1 MGGPPPGTSRP
12 FVASVSPGC
21 RPPIYFSCVST
32 GQGYNF
38 PVNRLEAF
46 GYIAAQAARGDI
58 SLPTSVNAAL
68 RLQLALD
75 DPDCHIEDAIKLVLG
90 EPQLAARTVALA
102 NSAAFNR
109 NADATITNVRAAVM
123 RVGYRSLQ
131 TLVASLVVRQ
141 FGARIMDPALRVKAE
156 QLWEHT
162 AHVAALAQ
170 VIARRVTFINPDTA
184 MFAAIVHEVG
194 GFYLLSRADEFPGLL
209 DDDPEKWAEL
219 CEEVVSREVLKKL
232 SVPDAV
238 ANAILALRDGWLTM
252 PPSTLLDTLLLANQ
266 FAPVPSPLGTVA
278 DTMPEHADSVLDF
291 VIDDATLQSIL
302 AESADEVKSMSN
314 ALLV

>member
-1 MGGPPPGTSRP
+1 M
-12 FVASVSPGC
+12 
-21 RPPIYFSCVST
+21 
-32 GQGYNF
+32 
-38 PVNRLEAF
+38 NRLETF
-46 GYIAAQAARGDI
+46 GLIAAQAERGEI
-58 SLPTSVNAAL
+58 TFPTSVNAAL

-109 NADATITNVRAAVM
+109 NGDAPLTNVRAAVM

-141 FGARIMDPALRVKAE
+141 FGARIVDPAIRAKAE
-156 QLWEHT
+156 QLWTHT

-170 VIARRVTFINPDTA
+170 VIARRITFVNPDTA

-209 DDDPEKWAEL
+209 DEDPEKWAEL
-219 CEEVVSREVLKKL
+219 CEDVVGREVMKKL
-232 SVPDAV
+232 SVPESV
-238 ANAILALRDGWLTM
+238 AEAISGLRNGWLSM
-252 PPSTLLDTLLLANQ
+252 PPGSLLDTLILANQ
-266 FAPVPSPLGTVA
+266 FAPVPSPLATLVP
-278 DTMPEHADSVLDF
+278 DMPKHDDSVLDF
-291 VIDDATLQSIL
+291 IVDNETLASIL
-302 AESADEVKSMSN
+302 QESADEVKSMSA

>member
-1 MGGPPPGTSRP
+1 
-12 FVASVSPGC
+12 
-21 RPPIYFSCVST
+21 
-32 GQGYNF
+32 
-38 PVNRLEAF
+38 VNRIETF
-46 GYIAAQAARGDI
+46 GFIAAQAARGE
-58 SLPTSVNAAL
+58 LTFPTSVNAAL

-90 EPQLAARTVALA
+90 EPLLAARTVALA

-109 NADATITNVRAAVM
+109 NADAPITNVRSAVM

-141 FGARIMDPALRVKAE
+141 FGSRIVDPVLRAKAE

-170 VIARRVTFINPDTA
+170 VIARRITFINPDTA

-209 DDDPEKWAEL
+209 DEDPEKWAEL
-219 CEEVVSREVLKKL
+219 CEEVVSREVMKKL
-232 SVPDAV
+232 SIPEPV
-238 ANAILALRDGWLTM
+238 ATAIQELRGGSLSM
-252 PPSTLLDTLLLANQ
+252 PPGSLLDTLLLANQ
-266 FAPVPSPLGTVA
+266 FAPVPSPLGPGSA
-278 DTMPEHADSVLDF
+278 EMPTHSDSVLDF
-291 VIDDATLQSIL
+291 VVDDDTLDSIL
-302 AESADEVKSMSN
+302 QESSDEVKSMSV